1 MVIGN
6 LAIRADAGPDL
17 LTQENIIECLE
28 DFLEMQREIHR
39 NIHKKIFLTK
49 KHRKEWLQL
58 SSNEILALEVAIEA
72 VKERRIT

>member
-1 MVIGN
+1 
-6 LAIRADAGPDL
+6 
-17 LTQENIIECLE
+17 
-28 DFLEMQREIHR
+28 MQREIHR

-72 VKERRIT
+72 VKERRTT